1 MAETNWQHIIDVVI
15 NGKSADIE
23 KIDDTIFIEM
33 AGVFMALL
41 ATSMPSYKSLLLL
54 FRIE

>member
-23 KIDDTIFIEM
+23 KIDATIFIEM

-41 ATSMPSYKSLLLL
+41 TTSIPSYKSLLLL